1 MRRDMDYCIKILGD
15 LAKGEHKAVL
25 YLSHKFTPE
34 ITEEEEIENK
44 KYLYHL
50 EILEGAGFIEYEL
63 EGISGG
69 DLISD
74 CPRLTWD
81 GNDFLDMVEND
92 TLWNKTKEAAKEK
105 GFEVAKMPL
114 ELLVTFTKMK
124 AKEMLG
130 IEI

>member
-1 MRRDMDYCIKILGD
+1 MEYCIKILRD
-15 LAKGEHKAVL
+15 LANGEHKDVL

-34 ITEEEEIENK
+34 ITVEEELENK

-50 EILEGAGFIEYEL
+50 EILEGAGFIEYEID
-63 EGISGG
+63 GISGG
-69 DLISD
+69 NLIRD
-74 CPRLTWD
+74 CPLLTWE

-105 GFEVAKMPL
+105 GFEVTKMPL
-114 ELLVTFTKMK
+114 EILVNFTKMK